1 MKVDLW
7 SVLEQFFVYKT
18 EHAVFECTVFDSVF
32 SNCAAPWQQFKH
44 AKHGK
49 LVKIVCFFLRSRD
62 AYNRMNPHEKL
73 QIPAFLKAVY
83 IKTIS
88 NTFYTLNSQLFFC
101 QLVVGAILFENKTQR
116 QRQTNTA
123 SVLDALLCARQIWY
137 LQFFLT
143 ATRKQKSKAVE
154 QGFYICGGLFIISL
168 GAEKTCHVIANN
180 QACQDTWSSHVFS
193 SYLK

>member
-137 LQFFLT
+137 LQFFFWLRL
-143 ATRKQKSKAVE
+143 ASKKA
-154 QGFYICGGLFIISL
+154 
-168 GAEKTCHVIANN
+168 KR
-180 QACQDTWSSHVFS
+180 
-193 SYLK
+193 